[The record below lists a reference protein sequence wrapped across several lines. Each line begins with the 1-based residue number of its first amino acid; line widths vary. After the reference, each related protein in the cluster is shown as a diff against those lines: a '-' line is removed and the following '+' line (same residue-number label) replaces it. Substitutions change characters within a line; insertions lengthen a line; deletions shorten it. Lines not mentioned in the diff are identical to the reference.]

1 MRLEEVATHP
11 PSRLIVDEARAVSAV
26 RSAVRSAIELTA
38 QGIGNR
44 RAAIAFSGGLDSS
57 LLAAHLDLPLVSIA
71 FANSRDEH
79 WVKESAC
86 LLGAQDR
93 AELYVVGLDEVERAV
108 EEVVNVL
115 DTCSV
120 LDVSIAL
127 PQYLLSKKV
136 SGRSDVLIT
145 GQGADE
151 LFGGYEKYERA
162 DDVAVCMWDD
172 LMGLLSRGVLRDEK
186 VAKVWGLAL
195 EMPYLSL
202 PVIRTALSI
211 APELKLKKVGEEM
224 VRKYVLRMA
233 ALPELPE
240 EIAYRKKH
248 ALQYSTGLMR
258 ALSKLASQHGFTK
271 STPHRIS
278 RYLESLE
285 C

>member
-1 MRLEEVATHP
+1 MRVEAVGTHP
-11 PSRLIVDEARAVSAV
+11 SKLIVDEARAVSAV
-26 RSAVRSAIELTA
+26 RGAIKSAIGLTA
-38 QGIGNR
+38 HDIGSR

-71 FANSRDEH
+71 LANSRDEH
-79 WVKESAC
+79 WVKECAC

-93 AELYVVGLDEVERAV
+93 TELYVVGLDEVKRGV
-108 EEVVNVL
+108 EEVVSVL
-115 DTCSV
+115 DSCSV

-127 PQYLLSKKV
+127 PQYLLFKKV
-136 SGRSDVLIT
+136 SGLDVLIT

-162 DDVAVCMWDD
+162 DDVAMCMWDD
-172 LMGLLSRGVLRDEK
+172 LKELLSKGVLRDEK

-211 APELKLKKVGEEM
+211 SPELKLKKVDGEI
-224 VRKYVLRMA
+224 VRKYVLRRA

-271 STPHRIS
+271 NTPHRIS
-278 RYLESLE
+278 RYLESLK